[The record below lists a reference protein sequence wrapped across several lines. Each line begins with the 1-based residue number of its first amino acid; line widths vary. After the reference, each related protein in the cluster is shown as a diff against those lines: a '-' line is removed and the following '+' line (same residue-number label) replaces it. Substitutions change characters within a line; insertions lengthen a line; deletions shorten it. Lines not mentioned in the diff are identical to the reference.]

1 MDQETYEI
9 PYINFRDT
17 SDREEMVCM
26 LLYTSFFDAYLPPL
40 FFFCCCLIHAFLH
53 FIAQNPRKRPTME
66 DSHVIIRSLG
76 GNEDLS
82 YIGVYDGHGGRGI
95 VDYLESHLD
104 HIIFEELSS
113 EEEGDHASTPERLA
127 RLD

>member
-1 MDQETYEI
+1 M
-9 PYINFRDT
+9 YISIYPSFLFLFLL
-17 SDREEMVCM
+17 M
-26 LLYTSFFDAYLPPL
+26 LLCASFFLCV
-40 FFFCCCLIHAFLH
+40 FK
-53 FIAQNPRKRPTME
+53 NPRKRPTME

-76 GNEDLS
+76 GNESLS

-113 EEEGDHASTPERLA
+113 TEEGDQASTPERLA
-127 RLD
+127 RLA